1 MGKVI
6 TRHMKLGVFDIK
18 DTVEDLKF
26 LKSNIKTASEDI
38 IEKLVSAGY
47 EEASITNASA
57 PQSGIEPSV
66 VIQRITE
73 NRNKGY
79 VALVGRNAVYD
90 VFGTGEEGARRPHP
104 KKDKASRP
112 LNPYNSGP
120 HIFYNQ
126 FAGVYQ
132 WRYRPMAGKPY
143 FTETGLTQGIPAG
156 KQIYNAD
163 MRVRKI
169 KNDVIKE
176 TLNESIQFFEK
187 KEK

>member
-26 LKSNIKTASEDI
+26 LKNNIKTASEDI
-38 IEKLVSAGY
+38 VEKLVSAGY

-90 VFGTGEEGARRPHP
+90 EFGTGEEGARRPHP
-104 KKDKASRP
+104 KKDEASRP

-120 HIFYNQ
+120 AIKIDKNGHYYWMY
-126 FAGVYQ
+126 G
-132 WRYRPMAGKPY
+132 PMASRPY
-143 FTETGLTQGIPAG
+143 FTETGYTNGIPAG

-163 MRVRKI
+163 MYIRKI

-176 TLNESIQFFEK
+176 KLNESVQFFK
-187 KEK
+187 KK